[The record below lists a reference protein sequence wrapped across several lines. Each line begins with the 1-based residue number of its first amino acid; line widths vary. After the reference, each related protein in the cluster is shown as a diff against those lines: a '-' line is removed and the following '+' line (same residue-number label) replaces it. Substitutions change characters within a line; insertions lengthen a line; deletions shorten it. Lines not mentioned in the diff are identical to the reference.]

1 MRNVK
6 EGRRIQQELIR
17 QAGRLSVI
25 KITITELGHANTWY
39 KLERQPG
46 LPFRRC
52 ETRKEALQLFEKL
65 KAAAEAAGPKR
76 KMKKDQN

>member
-1 MRNVK
+1 MR
-6 EGRRIQQELIR
+6 GRRIQQELIR

-25 KITITELGHANTWY
+25 KITITDLGQATTWY

-52 ETRKEALQLFEKL
+52 ETRKEALQLFEEL
-65 KAAAEAAGPKR
+65 KAAAAAAGPKR
-76 KMKKDQN
+76 KMKERSELP